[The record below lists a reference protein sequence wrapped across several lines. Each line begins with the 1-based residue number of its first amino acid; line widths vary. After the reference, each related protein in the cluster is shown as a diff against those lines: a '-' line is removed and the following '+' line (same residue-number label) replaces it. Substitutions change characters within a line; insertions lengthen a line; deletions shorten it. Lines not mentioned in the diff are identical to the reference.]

1 MSPSAWLEAARR
13 DAQARGLTGTVPVLE
28 AMSRMMQVL
37 RSAPWNDRA
46 APPADDAEA
55 TTDGSR

>member
-1 MSPSAWLEAARR
+1 MTPAAWLEAARA

-28 AMSRMMQVL
+28 TLSRMMQVL

-46 APPADDAEA
+46 APPSDEAESP
-55 TTDGSR
+55 DGSR

>member
-1 MSPSAWLEAARR
+1 MTPAAWLDAARA

-28 AMSRMMQVL
+28 ALSRMMQVL

-46 APPADDAEA
+46 APPPDDTEA
-55 TTDGSR
+55 GDGSR